1 MAGIVVDRLELQ
13 DFGIGGDEG
22 AEVLPGGCSATTGRG
37 GNLPRGK
44 PRSATAVLRI
54 VWSEQRAR
62 GLPAFLR
69 LGQALVALCVP
80 LARTAGTLPP
90 CPNALAFSRLI
101 VLRSVTAA
109 DGAVRFARARSGL
122 PLRTTATRVRAAV
135 ATGQRQAAQ
144 RALRRAMA
152 ADDVSA
158 PAGRV

>member
-44 PRSATAVLRI
+44 PRSAMVVLRI
-54 VWSEQRAR
+54 RAVR
-62 GLPAFLR
+62 AAVAACPLLR
-69 LGQALVALCVP
+69 LGQALAHS
-80 LARTAGTLPP
+80 ASTGAHAGTLPP

-101 VLRSVTAA
+101 VRRSVHSGP
-109 DGAVRFARARSGL
+109 DGAVHFARARSGL

-144 RALRRAMA
+144 RTLGRATA
-152 ADDVSA
+152 GDDVSA